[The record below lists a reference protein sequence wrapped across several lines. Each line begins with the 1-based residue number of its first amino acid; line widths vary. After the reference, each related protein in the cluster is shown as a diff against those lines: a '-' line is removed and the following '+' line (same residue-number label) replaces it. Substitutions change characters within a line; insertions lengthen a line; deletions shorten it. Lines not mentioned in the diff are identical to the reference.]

1 MGVSRVGVRLRAG
14 CVVEVGLY
22 LLVGGFNLWCLGE
35 FALGVVGWSAGGAV
49 DLVVSVGFLLVVLVG
64 SVGSASE
71 LALASV
77 SALGLVLV

>member
-1 MGVSRVGVRLRAG
+1 M
-14 CVVEVGLY
+14 Y

-35 FALGVVGWSAGGAV
+35 FALGVVVWSAGGVV
-49 DLVVSVGFLLVVLVG
+49 DLVMSVELSLVVLVG

-77 SALGLVLV
+77 LELALASVSALGLVLV